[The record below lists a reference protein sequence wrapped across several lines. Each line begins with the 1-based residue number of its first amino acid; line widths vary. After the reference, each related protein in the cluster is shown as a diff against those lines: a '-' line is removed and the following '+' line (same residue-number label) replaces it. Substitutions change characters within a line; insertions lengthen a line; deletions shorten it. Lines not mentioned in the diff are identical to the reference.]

1 MLKQR
6 GGGDHNDFD
15 FGTFIGRFLNVGAA
29 SMAVKGLIT
38 RLNNNNEILI
48 KREPLT

>member
-15 FGTFIGRFLNVGAA
+15 FGTFIGRFLSVGAA
-29 SMAVKGLIT
+29 SSLFDGTTTSLLLVLHV
-38 RLNNNNEILI
+38 
-48 KREPLT
+48 